1 MLGDSLSKFELIAMV
16 CSFAGIILIMIS
28 KPEKENEQENDVS
41 SISFYIG
48 CICILGLSIG
58 TAFIGNFTRRM

>member
-1 MLGDSLSKFELIAMV
+1 
-16 CSFAGIILIMIS
+16 MIS